1 MLKVISTRDETTE
14 TIYRMV
20 LEYDGEE
27 FTWTAV
33 SGLHNSF
40 TEWYDK
46 DWKLIDQP
54 DWADDLDMWELYN
67 NYEGDN

>member
-1 MLKVISTRDETTE
+1 
-14 TIYRMV
+14 MV